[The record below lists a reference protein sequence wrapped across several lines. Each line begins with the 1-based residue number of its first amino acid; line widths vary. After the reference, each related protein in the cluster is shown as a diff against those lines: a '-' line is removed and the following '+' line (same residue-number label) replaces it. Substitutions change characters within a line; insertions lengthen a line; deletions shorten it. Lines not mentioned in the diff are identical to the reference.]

1 MSALELKVHLQ
12 NQESAVKPNWQDT
25 RQELARDDQLR
36 QGLGYVFPRFSDKF
50 YQPVDFIKSLVVC
63 V

>member
-1 MSALELKVHLQ
+1 MSALGLKVDLQ
-12 NQESAVKPNWQDT
+12 NQESAVEPNWRNT
-25 RQELARDDQLR
+25 RQELAMDEQRR
-36 QGLGYVFPRFSDKF
+36 QGLGYVFPRFSDKV